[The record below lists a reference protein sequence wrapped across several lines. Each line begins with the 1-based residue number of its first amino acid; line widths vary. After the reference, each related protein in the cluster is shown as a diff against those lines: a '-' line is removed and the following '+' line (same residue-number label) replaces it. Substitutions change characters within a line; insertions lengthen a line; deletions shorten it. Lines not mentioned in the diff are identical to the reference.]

1 RDRARGPAR
10 HDAPDHAAA
19 LRLRRLRPAGD
30 DARQQPVGSPGAGAH
45 LGAVARHAPHRR
57 VGRRPRRRRAD
68 ARRPRA
74 PVRVGGDG
82 ARGVPGDRS
91 GAAQAP
97 PRRRACRTGG
107 LVAAL
112 EETQFQLGR
121 VVFGRDLPIEVR
133 VFEVGAAEA
142 ELGDTDLPG
151 QDGMVFGRDAKRGSD
166 ITFELS
172 VLRRDPDEARA
183 LFGELAAEWDAAA
196 ARRTPR
202 RVVALRI
209 RQPGSRT
216 VVVYGRP
223 RSLEVT
229 SSAALRKV
237 GRIDATATFQ
247 AADSLF
253 YGEVG
258 EEGAARQITLTLVA
272 SAGGGIVWP
281 VTWPITWGTQ
291 GQRQDAVVNRGDAPT
306 WPVITIYGPVANPS
320 VELVGT
326 GRVLRLDTTLAF
338 DR

>member
-1 RDRARGPAR
+1 
-10 HDAPDHAAA
+10 
-19 LRLRRLRPAGD
+19 
-30 DARQQPVGSPGAGAH
+30 
-45 LGAVARHAPHRR
+45 
-57 VGRRPRRRRAD
+57 
-68 ARRPRA
+68 
-74 PVRVGGDG
+74 
-82 ARGVPGDRS
+82 
-91 GAAQAP
+91 
-97 PRRRACRTGG
+97 
-107 LVAAL
+107 VAAL

-151 QDGMVFGRDAKRGSD
+151 QDGIVFGRDAKRGSD

-338 DR
+338 DRSITIDTRPWVRSILRDDGASFAGVARGAALSDFQLPVGQTVLAYRGTDLSGQSRCVVSWRDAFTSP